1 MSYRYYKGNLEDSNI
16 LKMIDYGNIEINHAF
31 SEQDYKNF
39 LRLGE
44 LSNNKEINIIF
55 NYQASSMYNEHKTN
69 IDDLKNLKKLSVFM
83 PNLNITVC
91 EWTQKYSLEE
101 AFMAEQT
108 VFDIAKN
115 LNDDKN
121 LSKFEKFLSVYDY
134 VISKTYKS
142 DNNEHDK
149 NFLGVMTTDN
159 IVCGGYAKLLTK
171 LCSYLDIECE
181 EIMGEDATDR
191 EHYLKDRHALC
202 YVKFKDEKYKIDG
215 AFLSDPTWDSS
226 NLRKGEYN
234 YEYALFP
241 IQSVL
246 DKSSGHSVYF
256 YEGYGGR
263 VKTNGEYCGDTLP
276 ESSSPEIDGSCFER
290 ALKNIH
296 LTPSGNDDI
305 KSLKQQKS
313 KEEFII

>member
-1 MSYRYYKGNLEDSNI
+1 MSYMYCRGNHEDSNL
-16 LKMIDYGNIEINHAF
+16 LKMIDYGKIEINHAF

-55 NYQASSMYNEHKTN
+55 NYQASSMHDEHKTN
-69 IDDLKNLKKLSVFM
+69 IDDLKNLKKLSVLM

-121 LSKFEKFLSVYDY
+121 LSKLKKFLFAYDY

-142 DNNEHDK
+142 DGNKHDK

-202 YVKFKDEKYKIDG
+202 YVKFKDEKYNIDG
-215 AFLSDPTWDSS
+215 AFLSDPTWDSIKDGKKS
-226 NLRKGEYN
+226 YN
-234 YEYALFP
+234 YALFP

-246 DKSSGHSVYF
+246 DKNSAHSAYF
-256 YEGYGGR
+256 CKGYNGK
-263 VKTNGEYCGDTLP
+263 VETHGEYCGCILP
-276 ESSSPEIDGSCFER
+276 ENSSPIIEKDCIEKV
-290 ALKNIH
+290 LKDIG
-296 LTPSGNDDI
+296 LISSDDDKLGNAT
-305 KSLKQQKS
+305 QQTKN